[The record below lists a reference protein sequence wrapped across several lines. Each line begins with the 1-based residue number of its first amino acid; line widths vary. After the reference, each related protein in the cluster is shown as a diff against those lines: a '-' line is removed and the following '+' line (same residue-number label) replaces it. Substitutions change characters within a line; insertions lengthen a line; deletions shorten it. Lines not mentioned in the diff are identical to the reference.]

1 MPFTGSA
8 RILRA
13 SLTQGSLFIAVNPL
27 AKARPQDAGAPSIML
42 TKYQQLITEVND
54 LTARLN
60 ERYRAHLQCR
70 SGCSGCCHHH
80 LSVFPVEAATV
91 KSAIQN
97 LPQILQERIHQQ
109 ALVITEQ
116 QTEICPL
123 LVNDKCSIYDSRP
136 IICRTQGLPLLY
148 EAEDGNQE
156 VDFCPLNFTSENA
169 TDSLEENHLV
179 PLDALNLKL
188 SIANLEFCQAHEIE
202 ANHRIKIAELCQ

>member
-1 MPFTGSA
+1 MP
-8 RILRA
+8 
-13 SLTQGSLFIAVNPL
+13 
-27 AKARPQDAGAPSIML
+27 

-60 ERYRAHLQCR
+60 ERYRAHLQCQ

-80 LSVFPVEAATV
+80 LSVFPVEAANI
-91 KSAIQN
+91 KSAIQD
-97 LPQILQERIHQQ
+97 LPQILQERIYQQ
-109 ALVITEQ
+109 AISIVEHN
-116 QTEICPL
+116 TEICPL

-156 VDFCPLNFTSENA
+156 VDFCPLNFTAENA
-169 TDSLEENHLV
+169 TSALEENHLI

-202 ANHRIKIAELCQ
+202 PNQRIKMADLCS